1 MTWDLSSNMLIAVL
15 LASVRAAAW
24 LVICPPFNTKWIPV
38 QIKVLLAVAIAF
50 AVSPVLA
57 GQVPPL
63 EPGALL
69 VSAAEQVVVGA
80 ALGFLTALL
89 FAAVQAA
96 GNMIDLLGG
105 FSMASAFDPLS
116 GASTSVFG
124 RFYNLLAVTLLFAS
138 QGHQLILHGFA
149 RSYRS
154 LPLEGTLSLET
165 LQALLTSGL
174 TQMFLAALQIAGPL
188 IAVLFLADVGL
199 GLLNRVAPALN
210 AFSIGF
216 PIKILVTI
224 GLVGLA
230 LAGMP
235 GIVGGIVERAVE
247 AVMRAGGG

>member
-1 MTWDLSSNMLIAVL
+1 
-15 LASVRAAAW
+15 
-24 LVICPPFNTKWIPV
+24 
-38 QIKVLLAVAIAF
+38 
-50 AVSPVLA
+50 
-57 GQVPPL
+57 
-63 EPGALL
+63 
-69 VSAAEQVVVGA
+69 
-80 ALGFLTALL
+80 
-89 FAAVQAA
+89 
-96 GNMIDLLGG
+96 MIDLLGG

-174 TQMFLAALQIAGPL
+174 TEMFLATLQIAGPL

-216 PIKILVTI
+216 PVKILITI
-224 GLVGLA
+224 GLVGIA
-230 LAGMP
+230 LAAMP
-235 GIVGGIVERAVE
+235 GVVGGIVERAVE
-247 AVMRAGGG
+247 AVLRAGGG